1 MIGEKSWESQSLG
14 FGSGFDLTQGILGQ
28 GLDGY
33 AGTSR
38 VGSKVLCVDCVESGK
53 VAHIRQKTGGL
64 EDLLCA
70 AAGSFQSGDHVLAT
84 LLGLCCNACGH
95 FTGGRVN
102 RQLAGSVNSIA
113 DNETL
118 RIGTD
123 GTGSVLGIDLFH
135 NSFLLC
141 KLSFL
146 R

>member
-70 AAGSFQSGDHVLAT
+70 AARSFQNGDHVLAA
-84 LLGLCCNACGH
+84 LLGLCCNA
-95 FTGGRVN
+95 
-102 RQLAGSVNSIA
+102 
-113 DNETL
+113 
-118 RIGTD
+118 
-123 GTGSVLGIDLFH
+123 
-135 NSFLLC
+135 
-141 KLSFL
+141 
-146 R
+146 